1 MCLQDPSSSDVRPAM
16 DNYINKMNWKYWIME
31 VVFLALAV
39 WTCAGAA
46 RPCPD
51 VCRCSLDGRGRRA
64 VRCEA
69 GGMADPIPVLNMA
82 VNTEVLVITA
92 PPHHPNSLTLG
103 PIFKELRRLE
113 EIHITWAS
121 IPALGA
127 HSFWG
132 LQRLHVLNLTH
143 NQIAALMDTNF
154 RGADVLQHLDLSH
167 NLIESVPS
175 AVFRYV
181 RRLQSL
187 TLAHNAVPE
196 LVPRIFFGL
205 TRLERLDLS
214 FNPLGDLHP
223 EQFSDVPELRHLVCA
238 GCGLS
243 SLSSSLLQ
251 ALPNLHTFDLHNNR
265 MTQVPSGLAT
275 TFLPKLI
282 NLNLDANLI
291 SFVEHGVIAGSSLGY
306 LHLGHNRISRV
317 EPGAFTNSSLKYLD
331 LSYNRLVNF
340 DNEAIRDALGDLH
353 ELDLSGNSLHI
364 EQLLFVLP
372 AARELQR
379 LGLGDMGLMRLPPG
393 LLQDLGNLHHL
404 NISSNYLSAFPT
416 DALLNA
422 PQLRSLDLS
431 RNSFR
436 GLDDKTVSAISASKQ
451 LRKLRLEGNPW
462 HCDQCHVGPLLRW
475 LQDAPDQESGCQEPR
490 VWTCLKCVSPPGVE
504 GLELALLPLGDLPS
518 CPQELPAAAPSW
530 NTPVLSEGTIEPMLP
545 RSQLTIQEDHSIDW
559 SLTRLLR
566 EKLHMV
572 IVIGCC
578 IVLLFLILV
587 IVGVVAYSRHSAFY
601 YTCEG
606 QSLHAKKLKAKE
618 MKNKKPGVQSSSRPD
633 VTIATIDELT
643 DIAGSQEVIEDKIH
657 HTQYFG

>member
-1 MCLQDPSSSDVRPAM
+1 MNTI
-16 DNYINKMNWKYWIME
+16 DNMNWKNWLME
-31 VVFLALAV
+31 VLLVTSAV
-39 WTCAGAA
+39 WLCAGAA
-46 RPCPD
+46 RACPE
-51 VCRCSLDGRGRRA
+51 VCRCSLDGRGRRS

-69 GGMADPIPVLNMA
+69 GGMLDPIPVMKMA
-82 VNTEVLVITA
+82 VDTEVLVITG
-92 PPHHPNSLTLG
+92 PPYHPNTLTLG

-143 NQIAALMDTNF
+143 NHIATLMDTNF

-175 AVFRYV
+175 AVFRHV

-187 TLAHNAVPE
+187 TLAHNMVPE

-205 TRLERLDLS
+205 TRLEKLDLS
-214 FNPLGDLHP
+214 YNPLGDLQP
-223 EQFSDVPELRHLVCA
+223 EQFSDVPELQKLVCA

-251 ALPNLHTFDLHNNR
+251 ALTNLHTLDLHNNR
-265 MTQVPSGLAT
+265 LTQVPSGVAT

-282 NLNLDANLI
+282 KLNLDANLI
-291 SFVEHGVIAGSSLGY
+291 SFVEHGVIAGSSLSY
-306 LHLGHNRISRV
+306 LHLAHNRINRV
-317 EPGAFTNSSLKYLD
+317 EPGAFANSSLKYLD
-331 LSYNRLVNF
+331 LSYNRLVNV
-340 DNEAIRDALGDLH
+340 DNEAIRDALDDLY

-372 AARELQR
+372 AAQKLQR

-393 LLQDLGNLHHL
+393 LLQNLSNLLHL
-404 NISSNYLSAFPT
+404 NVSSNYLSVFPT
-416 DALLNA
+416 EALLNA

-436 GLDDKTVSAISASKQ
+436 GLDDKMVSAISASKK
-451 LRKLRLEGNPW
+451 LWKLRLEGNPW
-462 HCDQCHVGPLLRW
+462 HCDQCHIGPLLRW
-475 LQDAPDQESGCQEPR
+475 LQDAPDQESGCDEPR
-490 VWTCLKCVSPPGVE
+490 VWTCLKCVSPSGVE
-504 GLELALLPLGDLPS
+504 GLELALLPLGDLPM

-530 NTPVLSEGTIEPMLP
+530 NTPALSEATIEPMLP
-545 RSQLTIQEDHSIDW
+545 RSQLTIQEDVGADW
-559 SLTRLLR
+559 SMTRLFK

-578 IVLLFLILV
+578 IVLLLLILV
-587 IVGVVAYSRHSAFY
+587 IVAVVAYSRHSAFY

-606 QSLHAKKLKAKE
+606 QSLDVKKLKAKE
-618 MKNKKPGVQSSSRPD
+618 AKNNNKPSVQSASRPD
-633 VTIATIDELT
+633 VTIATIDEMT
-643 DIAGSQEVIEDKIH
+643 DIAGSQELLEEKLP
-657 HTQYFG
+657 HTEYFG